1 MLKLL
6 CKTQFFRGESMFKKG
21 DFVVNTN
28 NGICEIND
36 IVTMNMSGS
45 DKDYYL
51 LIPIAEQTAKVY
63 VPIDLAAQRI
73 RHAMCKDEALA
84 LIEDIK
90 NINETYIENEKE
102 REKTY
107 KEALNSR
114 EPKRLVGI
122 IKTLYLRKQERV
134 EAGKK
139 NTAVDERYFK
149 LAENHLHTELA
160 FALQVDKEKVQEMIL
175 KSLS

>member
-1 MLKLL
+1 M
-6 CKTQFFRGESMFKKG
+6 FHIGE
-21 DFVVNTN
+21 FVVNTN

-45 DKDYYL
+45 DKEYYL
-51 LIPIAEQTAKVY
+51 LVPIAEQTAKVY
-63 VPIDLAAQRI
+63 IPVDMASQRI
-73 RHAMCKDEALA
+73 RLAMSKKDALELIESIKDIDEA
-84 LIEDIK
+84 
-90 NINETYIENEKE
+90 YIENEKE

-114 EPKRLVGI
+114 DPKRLVGI
-122 IKTLYLRKQERV
+122 IKTLYLRRQERV

-149 LAENHLHTELA
+149 LAENHLHSELA

-175 KSLS
+175 DTIQQK

>member
-1 MLKLL
+1 
-6 CKTQFFRGESMFKKG
+6 
-21 DFVVNTN
+21 
-28 NGICEIND
+28 
-36 IVTMNMSGS
+36 MNMSGT
-45 DKDYYL
+45 DKEYYL
-51 LIPIAEQTAKVY
+51 LVPITEQTAKVY
-63 VPIDLAAQRI
+63 IPVDIASQRI
-73 RHAMCKDEALA
+73 RLAMSKKDALELIESIKDIDEA
-84 LIEDIK
+84 
-90 NINETYIENEKE
+90 YIENEKE

-114 EPKRLVGI
+114 DPKRLVGI

-149 LAENHLHTELA
+149 LAENHLHSELA

-175 KSLS
+175 NSLN

>member
-1 MLKLL
+1 
-6 CKTQFFRGESMFKKG
+6 MFKKG

-36 IVTMNMSGS
+36 IVTMNMSGT
-45 DKDYYL
+45 DKEYYL

-63 VPIDLAAQRI
+63 VPIDLATQRI
-73 RHAMCKDEALA
+73 RHAMSKDEALV
-84 LIEDIK
+84 LIGNIK
-90 NINETYIENEKE
+90 CIDETYIENEKE
-102 REKTY
+102 REKKY
-107 KEALNSR
+107 KEVLNSR
-114 EPKRLVGI
+114 DPQKLVGI

-149 LAENHLHTELA
+149 LAENHLHNELA
-160 FALQVDKEKVQEMIL
+160 FALQIDKGKVQEIIL
-175 KSLS
+175 HSIQQN

>member
-1 MLKLL
+1 
-6 CKTQFFRGESMFKKG
+6 MFKKG

-36 IVTMNMSGS
+36 IVTMNMSGT
-45 DKDYYL
+45 DKEYYL

-63 VPIDLAAQRI
+63 VPIDLATQRI
-73 RHAMCKDEALA
+73 RHAMSKDEALV
-84 LIEDIK
+84 LIGNIK
-90 NINETYIENEKE
+90 CIDETYIENEKE
-102 REKTY
+102 REKKY

-114 EPKRLVGI
+114 DPQKLVGI

-149 LAENHLHTELA
+149 LAENHLHNELA
-160 FALQVDKEKVQEMIL
+160 FALQIDKGKVQEIIL
-175 KSLS
+175 HSIQQN

>member
-1 MLKLL
+1 
-6 CKTQFFRGESMFKKG
+6 MFKIG

-45 DKDYYL
+45 NKEYYL
-51 LIPIAEQTAKVY
+51 LIPISEKTAKVY
-63 VPIDLAAQRI
+63 IPVDMASHRI
-73 RHAMCKDEALA
+73 RLAMNKEEALQLIEGIKDIDEA
-84 LIEDIK
+84 
-90 NINETYIENEKE
+90 YIQNEKE

-114 EPKRLVGI
+114 DPKRLVGI

-139 NTAVDERYFK
+139 NTAIDERYFK
-149 LAENHLHTELA
+149 LAENHLHSELA
-160 FALQVDKEKVQEMIL
+160 FSLQVEKSEVNQIIL
-175 KSLS
+175 SHITI